1 MTRPLEVTDAS
12 AMPADL
18 TTVGV
23 LARRS
28 LAARRRGAD
37 LRVQGA
43 GPRLRELLELA
54 GLDAVL
60 LDPPQGRRSGG
71 AGSVEVVGEAEVGE
85 EGGTDEV
92 RDARDLAVAHA
103 EDVDRPRLPPRPD
116 AGGLVLRESG

>member
-12 AMPADL
+12 SMPADL
-18 TTVGV
+18 ATVGV
-23 LARRS
+23 LARRA

-43 GPRLRELLELA
+43 GPHLRELLGLA
-54 GLDAVL
+54 GLDAL
-60 LDPPQGRRSGG
+60 LLGLDDRRSAV

-85 EGGTDEV
+85 EGGADEV

-103 EDVDRPRLPPRPD
+103 EDVDRPRLPPGPD
-116 AGGLVLRESG
+116 AGGLVLRERG